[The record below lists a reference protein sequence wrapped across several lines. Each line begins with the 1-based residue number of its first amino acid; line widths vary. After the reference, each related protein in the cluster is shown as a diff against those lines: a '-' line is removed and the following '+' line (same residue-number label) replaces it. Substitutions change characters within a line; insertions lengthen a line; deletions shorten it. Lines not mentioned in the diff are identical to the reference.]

1 MVPLPQT
8 DSAKAMYPTALANDT
23 TSQIDRELCL
33 QARREGD
40 LLAGLTMQPQMPE
53 VAIGYGTRSGAGY
66 CGNGDPDAGD
76 TRSRTR
82 N

>member
-1 MVPLPQT
+1 MVLLPQT
-8 DSAKAMYPTALANDT
+8 DSAKAMYLTALANDT
-23 TSQIDRELCL
+23 TSQTDREQCL
-33 QARREGD
+33 QARQEGD
-40 LLAGLTMQPQMPE
+40 LPAGLAMQPQMLE

-66 CGNGDPDAGD
+66 CDNGDPDAGD